1 MLFLIAYISS
11 VVLINF
17 AFSAA
22 PHLDII
28 WSAWGGL
35 VFVLR
40 DMVQTRFGHG
50 AIVAMLMAL
59 VLSYVTSD
67 PTIALASA
75 TAFCLIRNPLKSA
88 HIATSRMG
96 VCQSRCRGAGARDEY
111 LRRASGLRER
121 LTILRFPTAGE
132 FARAIGPHQRP
143 HTAAKSG
150 AERRRRHRAQRPGTP
165 RQLHRLRYLFA
176 PPPLGALLR
185 EVNQS
190 AQRRKVL
197 VGQRLRRGGDDHAA
211 LSLELLEA
219 VHHRASLEAGTGR

>member
-22 PHLDII
+22 PHLDVI

-50 AIVAMLMAL
+50 AILAMLAAL

-75 TAFCLIRNPLKSA
+75 TAFAVSECIDWLVFTVTKRPL
-88 HIATSRMG
+88 
-96 VCQSRCRGAGARDEY
+96 RD
-111 LRRASGLRER
+111 R
-121 LTILRFPTAGE
+121 LWL
-132 FARAIGPHQRP
+132 
-143 HTAAKSG
+143 S
-150 AERRRRHRAQRPGTP
+150 
-165 RQLHRLRYLFA
+165 
-176 PPPLGALLR
+176 
-185 EVNQS
+185 S
-190 AQRRKVL
+190 
-197 VGQRLRRGGDDHAA
+197 A
-211 LSLELLEA
+211 LSIPVDTFIFFGLIDALTPPVIITALVSKFAGVTA
-219 VHHRASLEAGTGR
+219 VWLIMAWRARKNACPG

>member
-22 PHLDII
+22 PHLDVI

-50 AIVAMLMAL
+50 AILAMLAAL

-75 TAFCLIRNPLKSA
+75 TAFAVSECIDWLVFTVTRRPL
-88 HIATSRMG
+88 
-96 VCQSRCRGAGARDEY
+96 RD
-111 LRRASGLRER
+111 R
-121 LTILRFPTAGE
+121 LWL
-132 FARAIGPHQRP
+132 
-143 HTAAKSG
+143 S
-150 AERRRRHRAQRPGTP
+150 
-165 RQLHRLRYLFA
+165 
-176 PPPLGALLR
+176 
-185 EVNQS
+185 S
-190 AQRRKVL
+190 
-197 VGQRLRRGGDDHAA
+197 A
-211 LSLELLEA
+211 LSIPVDTFIFFGMIDALTPSVIITALVSKFVGVTA
-219 VHHRASLEAGTGR
+219 VWVIMTWRARKNASAG